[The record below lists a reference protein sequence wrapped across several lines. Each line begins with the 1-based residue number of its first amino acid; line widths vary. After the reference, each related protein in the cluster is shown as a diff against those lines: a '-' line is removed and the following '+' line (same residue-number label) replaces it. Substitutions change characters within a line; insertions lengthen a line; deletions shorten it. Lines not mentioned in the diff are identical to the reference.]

1 MACEFCF
8 DGATP
13 GRMSKQWTLSP
24 SPSPSL
30 QVPPTCP
37 PGSPLPLLQPAGGG
51 VCGPQTVGPN
61 LVTSHLVKLWSF
73 SFSIRASYGYSGLV
87 SFRIDGFDLLAVQ
100 GTLKSLLQHRSS
112 KASGWGTHV
121 YLWRIHFD
129 VRQNQYNVVKLKNKI
144 KFKKE
149 RKKKSINPLALSF
162 LYSPTLTSIHDHWEK
177 HSFNNRDLCQQSDIS
192 AF

>member
-1 MACEFCF
+1 MDALTQPQPLAA
-8 DGATP
+8 GASH
-13 GRMSKQWTLSP
+13 M
-24 SPSPSL
+24 
-30 QVPPTCP
+30 P